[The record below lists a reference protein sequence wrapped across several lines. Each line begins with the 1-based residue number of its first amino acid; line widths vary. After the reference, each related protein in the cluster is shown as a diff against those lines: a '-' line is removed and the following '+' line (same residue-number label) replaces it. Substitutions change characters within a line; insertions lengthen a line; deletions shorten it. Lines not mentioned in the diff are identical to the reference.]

1 MKIIDKTPLQ
11 DANGNINPIARIQGT
26 LKYGLSWSG
35 ELEAQK
41 MVIAQLDRLLEK
53 GFVLIRNFTLP
64 NSEIVIPIVLIGAG
78 GIWVIYVT
86 KEKGNFEAKGDQWN
100 TVNNDGKSLPANINL
115 IDRVS
120 KLAIVF
126 QKYLKIKKVEMP
138 NPVEPV
144 LIAADPGAQ
153 IDSVRPIA
161 RVVRSDGIKQFA
173 NSLLQ
178 ARPVWR
184 TDFIHEIGDR
194 IIDPRPPQEL
204 QPVVPAPASQQ
215 TISRAT
221 ALAQAAEQGI
231 SFNAN
236 ELGFSAEE
244 SGDQSASPKSVQPN
258 PAQPA
263 LQKLGEANP
272 AQSAQQKPGEANLA
286 RPKANLKPAPT
297 KKKLF
302 GLTDTQ
308 VIILAGLLIIGSCVV
323 FGLGIILYL
332 YL

>member
-11 DANGNINPIARIQGT
+11 DENGNINVIARVQGT
-26 LKYGLSWSG
+26 LKYGLNWFA

-41 MVIAQLDRLLEK
+41 TVIAQLERSLEK

-64 NSEIVIPIVLIGAG
+64 NSEIVIPLVLIGAG

-100 TVNNDGKSLPANINL
+100 TVNNDGKALPASINF

-126 QKYLKIKKVEMP
+126 QKYLKNKKVEMP
-138 NPVEPV
+138 SPVEAV

-153 IDSVRPIA
+153 IESVRPIA
-161 RVVRSDGIKQFA
+161 RVVRSDAIKQFA

-184 TDFIHEIGDR
+184 TDFIHEIADR
-194 IIDPRPPQEL
+194 IIDARPPEEL

-215 TISRAT
+215 TIARAN
-221 ALAQAAEQGI
+221 ALSQTIEQGTA
-231 SFNAN
+231 FNSN
-236 ELGFSAEE
+236 ELGFAFEE
-244 SGDQSASPKSVQPN
+244 SESKPAPQNPADAAPN
-258 PAQPA
+258 PA
-263 LQKLGEANP
+263 
-272 AQSAQQKPGEANLA
+272 
-286 RPKANLKPAPT
+286 RPRPKPAPP
-297 KKKLF
+297 KKNLF
-302 GLTDTQ
+302 GLKDTQ
-308 VIILAGLLIIGSCVV
+308 IIILAGMFILGFCVI

-332 YL
+332 NL

>member
-11 DANGNINPIARIQGT
+11 DENGNINVIARVQGT
-26 LKYGLSWSG
+26 LKYGLSWFA

-41 MVIAQLDRLLEK
+41 IVIAQLDRSLEK

-64 NSEIVIPIVLIGAG
+64 NSEIVIPLVLIGAG

-100 TVNNDGKSLPANINL
+100 TVNNDGKALPASINF

-138 NPVEPV
+138 GPVEAV

-153 IDSVRPIA
+153 IESVRPIA
-161 RVVRSDGIKQFA
+161 RVVRSDAIKQFA

-184 TDFIHEIGDR
+184 TDFIHEIADR
-194 IIDPRPPQEL
+194 IIDARPPEEL

-215 TISRAT
+215 TISRAN
-221 ALAQAAEQGI
+221 ALAQTIGQGTA
-231 SFNAN
+231 FNSN
-236 ELGFSAEE
+236 ELGFAFEE
-244 SGDQSASPKSVQPN
+244 S
-258 PAQPA
+258 
-263 LQKLGEANP
+263 EAKP
-272 AQSAQQKPGEANLA
+272 VAQSPADAPA
-286 RPKANLKPAPT
+286 RPQTRPKPAPQ
-297 KKKLF
+297 KKNFL
-302 GLTDTQ
+302 GLKDTQ
-308 VIILAGLLIIGSCVV
+308 IIILAGMFIVGLCVI

-332 YL
+332 NL

>member
-11 DANGNINPIARIQGT
+11 DANGNINIIARVQGT
-26 LKYGLSWSG
+26 LKYGLNWFA

-41 MVIAQLDRLLEK
+41 TVIAQLDRLLEK

-64 NSEIVIPIVLIGAG
+64 NSEIVIPLILIGAG

-100 TVNNDGKSLPANINL
+100 TVNADGKALPASINF
-115 IDRVS
+115 IDRIS
-120 KLAIVF
+120 KFAIVF
-126 QKYLKIKKVEMP
+126 QKYLKIQKVEMP

-161 RVVRSDGIKQFA
+161 RVVRSDAIKPFA

-178 ARPVWR
+178 ARPLWR
-184 TDFIHEIGDR
+184 SDFTHEIVER
-194 IIDPRPPQEL
+194 ILDLRPPQEL
-204 QPVVPAPASQQ
+204 VPIVPTPAGQQ
-215 TISRAT
+215 TISRAN
-221 ALAQAAEQGI
+221 ALAQASEQGT

-236 ELGFSAEE
+236 ELGFAFEDGGSQPVLQNSGE
-244 SGDQSASPKSVQPN
+244 SN
-258 PAQPA
+258 PARPQP
-263 LQKLGEANP
+263 
-272 AQSAQQKPGEANLA
+272 QS
-286 RPKANLKPAPT
+286 KPAPA

-302 GLTDTQ
+302 GLSDTQ
-308 VIILAGLLIIGSCVV
+308 VVILAGMFIIGCCVI
-323 FGLGIILYL
+323 FGFAVILYS